1 MEFLRNILDST
12 QFPVL
17 SAFIL
22 GIMTA
27 ISPCPLA
34 TNITATAYI
43 SKEIE
48 NRKLVFL
55 NGLIYTVGRAF
66 SYTLLGAIMLLGAS
80 KFHVARFL
88 QSNGEKYIGILLVV
102 IGILM
107 LDFINLGKFSLNRLT
122 SSITGK
128 LKLNS
133 LWGSFFLGALFALA
147 FCPYSGAL
155 YFGMLI
161 PITLTSKLGILLP
174 LVFAIATGLPVI
186 IIAYIIAFSISSVG
200 NFYNRIKVFEVW
212 LRRVV
217 AVIFILGGTYFILIY
232 FFNLSV

>member
-1 MEFLRNILDST
+1 MEFLRNIMDSV
-12 QFPVL
+12 QLPVV

-22 GIMTA
+22 GILTA

-48 NRKLVFL
+48 NKRRVFL
-55 NGLIYTVGRAF
+55 SGLIYTVGRAF
-66 SYTLLGAIMLLGAS
+66 SYTLLGVILFFGAS
-80 KFHVARFL
+80 KFQVARFL
-88 QSNGEKYIGILLVV
+88 QSNGEKYIGLLLLI

-107 LDFINLGKFSLNRLT
+107 LDFINLGRFSLNNLT
-122 SSITGK
+122 TDLSRK

-133 LWGSFFLGALFALA
+133 LWGSFLLGCIFALA

-161 PITLTSKLGILLP
+161 PMTLTSKFGILLP

-200 NFYNRIKVFEVW
+200 NFYNHIKVFEQW
-212 LRRVV
+212 LRRIV
-217 AVIFILGGTYFILIY
+217 AVIFILGGIYFMLIY
-232 FFNLSV
+232 FVKLQI